1 MKLLLLIFFL
11 VVVSCSLLPPVT
23 HERFTFFKENRQHHI
38 SLHVPK
44 GYQEEKIR
52 LGQYGKEQYYTYS
65 DGSRFVEKAEEA
77 AGFYR
82 SIGQKSARIISKEVI
97 HISNEYCLVTV
108 HWSVIFEKT
117 GEQPVEF
124 DVSYLVQEIQDEM
137 KIILF
142 ISHED
147 EMEAMKKLGLKPEAL
162 T

>member
-1 MKLLLLIFFL
+1 MNLTKLDKLF
-11 VVVSCSLLPPVT
+11 
-23 HERFTFFKENRQHHI
+23 ENYEQDFNNLDFRRIALNYPESFI
-38 SLHVPK
+38 SAGPK
-44 GYQEEKIR
+44 GSIAQGRAEFE
-52 LGQYGKEQYYTYS
+52 
-65 DGSRFVEKAEEA
+65 EKAEEA

-147 EMEAMKKLGLKPEAL
+147 EFETMKKLGLQPQAL
-162 T
+162 S

>member
-65 DGSRFVEKAEEA
+65 DGSRLFVGLNLGWPSINQERGMIPYADSIA
-77 AGFYR
+77 IR
-82 SIGQKSARIISKEVI
+82 SGSFKGIDRNKLHWKEI
-97 HISNEYCLVTV
+97 HFDYFMVGYSYVPADKVEIFDRAV
-108 HWSVIFEKT
+108 HSLRFK
-117 GEQPVEF
+117 
-124 DVSYLVQEIQDEM
+124 
-137 KIILF
+137 
-142 ISHED
+142 
-147 EMEAMKKLGLKPEAL
+147 
-162 T
+162 

>member
-1 MKLLLLIFFL
+1 MNLTKLDKLF
-11 VVVSCSLLPPVT
+11 
-23 HERFTFFKENRQHHI
+23 ENYEQDFNNLDFRRIALNYPESFI
-38 SLHVPK
+38 SAGPK
-44 GYQEEKIR
+44 GSIAQGRTEFE
-52 LGQYGKEQYYTYS
+52 
-65 DGSRFVEKAEEA
+65 EKAEEA